1 MKLEMRSHDLDV
13 NVLIEDEECDNHLD
27 VLEAVQK
34 LIDSL
39 LYCKNVT
46 INISSVSYDNDQPE
60 AEEELPDADPQ

>member
-13 NVLIEDEECDNHLD
+13 NVVIEDEDCDNHLD

-46 INISSVSYDNDQPE
+46 VNISSVSYDNDQPE